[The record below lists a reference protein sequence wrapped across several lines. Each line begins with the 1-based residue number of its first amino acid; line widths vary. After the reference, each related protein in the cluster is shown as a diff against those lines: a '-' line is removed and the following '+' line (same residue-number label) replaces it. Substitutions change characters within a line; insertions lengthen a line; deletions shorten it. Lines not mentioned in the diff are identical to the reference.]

1 MPQPPKTDPETIL
14 QTALQTVER
23 DGPQALTVRTL
34 ARDLGLSQNA
44 LYWHYPSRTALLEA
58 VTRRGF
64 EELLELL
71 KQSTSRAH
79 SLQDLQPVAETY
91 LQFAQSRPHL
101 YGLMTAPV
109 EDHQMSDALWSYT
122 RGLLAPFVGPER
134 APEAAVALWS
144 YLHGAASL
152 RPLLPLKEGKP
163 ESGLL
168 LGLQALIRGLEGLA
182 QEPEH

>member
-1 MPQPPKTDPETIL
+1 MPQPSKTDPETIL

-44 LYWHYPSRTALLEA
+44 LYWHYPSRTALLDA

-64 EELLELL
+64 EELLRQL
-71 KQSTSRAH
+71 KQATPEAR
-79 SLQDLQPVAETY
+79 SLQDLLPVAETY
-91 LQFAQSRPHL
+91 LQFAEQRPHI
-101 YGLMTAPV
+101 YSLMTAPT
-109 EDHQMSDALWSYT
+109 EDLQMSDALWTYT
-122 RGLLAPFVGPER
+122 KGLLAPFLGPER

-168 LGLQALIRGLEGLA
+168 MGLQALIRGLGMLA
-182 QEPEH
+182 EEPDS